1 MASAVMLSLQT
12 AALSSGRI
20 CRAPGAVQRAS
31 LAIRPVSV
39 RHVRVRTMA
48 TQGSDVKLD
57 KSTPENKWKEILGA
71 EEVGRLHRGSVT
83 ERDLEDVS
91 MYSEAVSY
99 A

>member
-31 LAIRPVSV
+31 LAIRPVSI

-48 TQGSDVKLD
+48 TQGSGVKLD

-71 EEVGRLHRGSVT
+71 EEVRHMLLVSLRGP
-83 ERDLEDVS
+83 DLDDIS
-91 MYSEAVSY
+91 MYSEAASY
-99 A
+99 V